1 MAIAAQNSWMVYQ
14 LDVKSAFFNGL
25 LEEEIYVEQPEGS
38 GVKGQ
43 EDDVHLPRRFCM
55 VLGNVFKGIFEVR
68 FKARRVKK
76 HIEALQERRRTLNA
90 DASFVK
96 AQKKR
101 KSVCLIRLNGIG
113 VRFI

>member
-1 MAIAAQNSWMVYQ
+1 
-14 LDVKSAFFNGL
+14 
-25 LEEEIYVEQPEGS
+25 
-38 GVKGQ
+38 
-43 EDDVHLPRRFCM
+43 M

-76 HIEALQERRRTLNA
+76 RIEALQKRRRTLKA

-101 KSVCLIRLNGIG
+101 KSEKAFALSASME
-113 VRFI
+113 